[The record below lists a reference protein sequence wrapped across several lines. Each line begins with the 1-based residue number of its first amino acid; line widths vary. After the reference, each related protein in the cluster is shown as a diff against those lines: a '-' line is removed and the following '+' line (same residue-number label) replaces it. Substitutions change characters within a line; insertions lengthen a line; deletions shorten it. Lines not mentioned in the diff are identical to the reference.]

1 MIRSNAILR
10 RVATCLAALAFATTA
25 AACGGDEATA
35 PSPSA
40 SSIRINNQTNA
51 SAFYIYIKAC
61 SASAWGSDRL
71 GADILS
77 AGESES
83 FPVPAGCYDVLAKSD
98 PDLHKQNSWSGVTVH
113 SGSAEELA
121 LTEWHDVP

>member
-1 MIRSNAILR
+1 MIRSNATLR

-25 AACGGDEATA
+25 AACGGDKATA
-35 PSPSA
+35 PSASA
-40 SSIRINNQTNA
+40 IRINNQTNA

-83 FPVPAGCYDVLAKSD
+83 FPVPAGCYDVLAKSN
-98 PDLHKQNSWSGVTVH
+98 PDLNKQNSWSGVTVQ
-113 SGSAEELA
+113 SGSAKELA
-121 LTEWHDVP
+121 LTEWHDAP